1 MSETRCMAGRLQ
13 ELALLY
19 LIAASREG
27 LPVGDGRLEAVIDQ
41 LQARC
46 PTIPPDQLRALVL
59 EAFDVLLA
67 AEDPEA
73 LLQATLEAVEP
84 HLSQAQRQ
92 VVLHDL
98 LRIVEADGIVMESE
112 RQLLEMVARRWGLE
126 PPYERVR
133 VLDPG
138 QEGIPEVLIHLAL
151 LYLVLAHGVD
161 HELTR
166 QERQIIVRKLRAW
179 CPDLTDQQLAA
190 VLQEAI
196 DRYAEGLTDAE
207 LRASAEAIKMA
218 LTPAQRLTAFHDLVQ
233 IANADGTFLDTEED
247 LLNELV
253 DLWELGPH
261 VDAPELSPA

>member
-1 MSETRCMAGRLQ
+1 MSESHCMAGRLQ

-27 LPVGDGRLEAVIDQ
+27 WPVGDGRLEAVMDQ

-46 PTIPPDQLRALVL
+46 STIPPAQLRALVL

-67 AEDPEA
+67 AEDQDA
-73 LLQATLEAVEP
+73 LLQAALEAVEP

-92 VVLHDL
+92 AVLHDL
-98 LRIVEADGIVMESE
+98 LRIVEADGIIMESE

-126 PPYERVR
+126 PPYERLR
-133 VLDPG
+133 MLDPG
-138 QEGIPEVLIHLAL
+138 QEDIPEVLIHLAI

-179 CPDLTDQQLAA
+179 YPELSAQQVAA

-196 DRYAEGLTDAE
+196 DRYAEGLTETE
-207 LRASAEAIKMA
+207 LRASAEALKLA
-218 LTPAQRLTAFHDLVQ
+218 LTPEQRLTAFHDLVQ

-261 VDAPELSPA
+261 VAAAPTLA